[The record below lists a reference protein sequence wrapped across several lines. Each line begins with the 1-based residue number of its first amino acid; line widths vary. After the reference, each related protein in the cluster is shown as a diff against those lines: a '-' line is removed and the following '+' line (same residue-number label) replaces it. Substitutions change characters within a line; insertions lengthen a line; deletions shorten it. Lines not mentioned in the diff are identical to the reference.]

1 MTLYE
6 ALKEVAQR
14 GRMAEAG
21 EEASAGESAG
31 EETAGEETAG
41 EETAGAGQY
50 WQRALKLQQYRRTWN
65 RRQNFPKR
73 HILSYNVLIITVI

>member
-6 ALKEVAQR
+6 ALKEVAQS

-31 EETAGEETAG
+31 KKPPGRTVLAARI
-41 EETAGAGQY
+41 GA
-50 WQRALKLQQYRRTWN
+50 ATVPEDMEPE
-65 RRQNFPKR
+65 QNFPKR
-73 HILSYNVLIITVI
+73 QILSYNVLIITVI